1 MCRTETGWRP
11 GPRGGCTAESAFHRG
26 GSKARA
32 RGHASRGSRKSEQP
46 GASGSTSKGMESQE
60 AIPFVLSEALP
71 VVPGKLVKK
80 ILRGEFVDM
89 LKDNVEA
96 ERRRLAPGENSQ
108 IPRPSRREIPD
119 FESWL
124 QCFSSYA
131 AVVGSKYPHKC
142 KELWA
147 YQAFMIA
154 EHRKCGG
161 RGWLLY
167 DNAFRQQIPSLEAA
181 DFSRIN
187 QGLYST
193 TFLAYGGKGQ
203 FCTRCMMS
211 DHSREECALHPNR
224 AVPMVQFREP
234 SRREEVADP
243 RRKRGRRGACYAFND
258 GKCSSQYCKYDHV
271 CSHCGGEHKKA
282 ACRARG
288 ARGREREIPPGPK
301 PLS

>member
-1 MCRTETGWRP
+1 MCAGRRLGGDPDP
-11 GPRGGCTAESAFHRG
+11 GEVAQLNLPSIAGVVRREQEATQAGAAG
-26 GSKARA
+26 
-32 RGHASRGSRKSEQP
+32 KSEQP
-46 GASGSTSKGMESQE
+46 GASGSTSQE

-89 LKDNVEA
+89 AELLKDNVEA

-167 DNAFRQQIPSLEAA
+167 DNAFRQQIPSLE
-181 DFSRIN
+181 RLILP
-187 QGLYST
+187 GST
-193 TFLAYGGKGQ
+193 
-203 FCTRCMMS
+203 
-211 DHSREECALHPNR
+211 R
-224 AVPMVQFREP
+224 AF
-234 SRREEVADP
+234 
-243 RRKRGRRGACYAFND
+243 
-258 GKCSSQYCKYDHV
+258 
-271 CSHCGGEHKKA
+271 
-282 ACRARG
+282 
-288 ARGREREIPPGPK
+288 IPPPFWPTEGRASFAPDA
-301 PLS
+301 